1 MLDIFKTKPAP
12 KPEAVEADDRPRKV
26 LEKLLKA
33 RGERGLRVQALARD
47 LAVEFN
53 ELLKAGEQARNL
65 IGIDATDDLNA
76 QSMAPN
82 RLAGLLLD
90 FMAKVGAHSVLARRP
105 ISPAHEV
112 VDFGALVADQNVGLL
127 ARFKG

>member
-12 KPEAVEADDRPRKV
+12 EIDQADQRPRRV

-65 IGIDATDDLNA
+65 IGLDATDDLNA
-76 QSMAPN
+76 QSMAPH
-82 RLAGLLLD
+82 RLAGLLID
-90 FMAKVGAHSVLARRP
+90 FMAKVGAHSALARRP